1 MAQSAEKEYKLAYY
15 ETNAYSVATCAMYFT
30 DNPDGKADE
39 NPTIGKTFRWAD
51 DSRPNGAEENRRLK
65 NGMKQKRS

>member
-1 MAQSAEKEYKLAYY
+1 MAQSAEKKYKLAYY

-39 NPTIGKTFRWAD
+39 NPTIGKTFRYAGDAQALKKGRFDWVLWETQM
-51 DSRPNGAEENRRLK
+51 GRR
-65 NGMKQKRS
+65 